1 MHANSFFT
9 LRHDQGPIIFPS
21 FQSEGLLILA
31 IKPFSAEEPKRS
43 LLETFSVDFFLFY
56 LDDDVA

>member
-43 LLETFSVDFFLFY
+43 LLETFSVDFFFY
-56 LDDDVA
+56 FI